1 MLSRGTIAAAIEG
14 SLVDTARA
22 YSRPDVPAGCMIVL
36 GANPD
41 ASEVE
46 AVGDDIKSRRTEN
59 ISQLMKKFERA
70 ISEGELAGTFGC
82 KAAAV
87 FFATPQK
94 ACRCLPVTAAET
106 MC

>member
-1 MLSRGTIAAAIEG
+1 
-14 SLVDTARA
+14 
-22 YSRPDVPAGCMIVL
+22 MIVL

-46 AVGDDIKSRRTEN
+46 AVGNDISPRRTEN
-59 ISQLMKKFERA
+59 ISQLIKKFEQA
-70 ISEGELAGTFGC
+70 ISEGELARQFRC
-82 KAAAV
+82 KAAAI
-87 FFATPQK
+87 FFAT